1 MNSSMSTFEKHPSSQ
16 GKRAERRNSPQL
28 AAYHLTS
35 SGLKQNG
42 VKDISSTGI
51 FLLTREPWNPGE
63 SVSLTLQRKGPPEKT
78 PENRVTL
85 KTTAVRRGEDG
96 VALKFILPTGVDLR
110 LWQSPLKAD
119 SEQTEPEDILKEF
132 RMAEA
137 LAFLGRICPSA
148 AREVNQLL
156 REGLS
161 NYRLASAIEIAL
173 RAEAMLAVEPDAGK
187 RLAPPHLVMRIL
199 EGGSWA
205 DVDSIQQLWA
215 GLLAA
220 SCTIGGEDESNS
232 TFVDLLSQL
241 PQVHVRILVFA
252 CIGASRAMPALGG
265 ISSRSPI
272 CTTKE
277 IMKMTGSRDMI
288 RIERDLQHLIDL
300 GLLQRK
306 GSPAIFSDSNEGGI
320 TPTNLGLQLYA
331 RCNGL
336 RGSAQDFLYRAS
348 LSMPTVAREQ

>member
-1 MNSSMSTFEKHPSSQ
+1 M
-16 GKRAERRNSPQL
+16 
-28 AAYHLTS
+28 
-35 SGLKQNG
+35 
-42 VKDISSTGI
+42 
-51 FLLTREPWNPGE
+51 
-63 SVSLTLQRKGPPEKT
+63 
-78 PENRVTL
+78 
-85 KTTAVRRGEDG
+85 AVRRGEDG
-96 VALKFILPTGVDLR
+96 VALKFLLPTGVDLR

-137 LAFLGRICPSA
+137 IAFLGRICPSA

-161 NYRLASAIEIAL
+161 NYRVASAIEIAL
-173 RAEAMLAVEPDAGK
+173 KAEEMLAVELDSDK
-187 RLAPPHLVMRIL
+187 MLAPPQLVMRIL
-199 EGGSWA
+199 EDGSWA
-205 DVDSIQQLWA
+205 DADSIQQLWA
-215 GLLAA
+215 GLLAT
-220 SCTIGGEDESNS
+220 SCTIGGKDESNS
-232 TFVDLLSQL
+232 IFVDLLSQL

-252 CIGASRAMPALGG
+252 CIGASKAMSALGG

-300 GLLQRK
+300 GLLERK
-306 GSPAIFSDSNEGGI
+306 GSPAFFSDSDEGGI

-336 RGSAQDFLYRAS
+336 RGLRAGLS
-348 LSMPTVAREQ
+348 LSRVPLHAHRGA